1 MFLVICRKNLL
12 FFTNALRTWLWS
24 LWSFATCFIWI
35 ATFYSAKGQNYEVQI
50 HTVEKSVTLPDGL
63 ISIQRSF
70 SNSNEALDF
79 IQQMVPN
86 LQEQG
91 YLSASLDSVGV
102 QGNLYQAYLFLGMKY
117 RWAKLDFSHISGGLL
132 VEAGIKPDQWQ
143 GRMVRPKAIAAVSE
157 KILQW
162 AENNGYPFARVKLEV
177 VNMEINGG
185 IDGKFILERDDLEHF
200 DSISIEGGLK
210 INRNFLLRYIDIKQG
225 QPYDERKLKS
235 LSTRLKE
242 LPFLQ
247 ESAPWVMKFKPS
259 ENILSFSL
267 REKKA
272 NQLNALIGLLPNSS
286 ATGKFLLTIDA
297 QFAFQNILG
306 QGESIGITYQN
317 LQYKSPKLKVD
328 FTYPFLFGTPF
339 SADLHFDLYKQDTS
353 FRRTTLDAG
362 VLYQLSATN
371 HLRIFYHNQS
381 NRLITADTG
390 FVKAN
395 KRLPD
400 NIDVSAQGVGLEMG
414 WNKTDYR
421 ISPRRGWELKA
432 KGSALLRKVK
442 PNDAITS
449 LKDATSFDFSKIYDS
464 LLRQQ
469 QQYLVGLQANVY
481 FSLAKKVVLKT
492 AYNGGWIG
500 GESLFRNE
508 LYQIGGFRLLR
519 GFDEQSIF
527 TNHYHVVS
535 IELRLLMDANSFFY
549 LFSDNGWVQTKFS
562 TFSNSDIYNG
572 FGMGASLITKSG
584 LFSVGYALGR
594 NNTNPIQFR
603 QSKIHFGYVAYF

>member
-1 MFLVICRKNLL
+1 MSLIGYWKNLL
-12 FFTNALRTWLWS
+12 FGATIVRTWLWS
-24 LWSFATCFIWI
+24 LWTFALCFIGVV
-35 ATFYSAKGQNYEVQI
+35 TFYSAKGQNYEVQI
-50 HTVEKSVTLPDGL
+50 HTVEKNVRLPDGL
-63 ISIQRSF
+63 INGQKSF
-70 SNSNEALDF
+70 SSSNAALDF
-79 IQQMVPN
+79 MQQIVPD

-91 YLSASLDSVGV
+91 YLSASLDSIGV
-102 QGNLYQAYLFLGMKY
+102 QENVYQAFLFLGKVY
-117 RWAKLDFSHISGGLL
+117 RWASLDFSNISGGLL

-143 GRMVRPKAIAAVSE
+143 GRMVRPKSVAVVTE
-157 KILQW
+157 KMLQW
-162 AENNGYPFARVKLEV
+162 AENNGYPFARVKLDVIRFE
-177 VNMEINGG
+177 NDGG
-185 IDGKFILERDDLEHF
+185 IVGKFIMERDELEHI
-200 DSISIEGGLK
+200 DSIAVEGEIK
-210 INRNFLLRYIDIKQG
+210 INRKYLFRYIDIKQG
-225 QPYDERKLKS
+225 QPYDESKLRS

-247 ESAPWVMKFKPS
+247 ESAPWEMKFKPA
-259 ENILSFSL
+259 ENLLKLSL
-267 REKKA
+267 LEKKA

-306 QGESIGITYQN
+306 QGESMGITYQN

-328 FTYPFLFGTPF
+328 LTYPFLLGTPF

-362 VLYQLSATN
+362 ILYQLSATN
-371 HLRIFYHNQS
+371 HLRIYYHNQS

-390 FVKAN
+390 FVKTN

-414 WNKTDYR
+414 WNKTDFR
-421 ISPRRGWELKA
+421 ISPRHGWELKV

-449 LKDATSFDFSKIYDS
+449 LKDATGFDFSQIYDS
-464 LLRQQ
+464 LLRQK

-481 FSLAKKVVLKT
+481 FSLAKKIVLKT
-492 AYNGGWIG
+492 AYNGAWIG

-535 IELRLLMDANSFFY
+535 LELRLLMDANSFFY

-562 TFSNSDIYNG
+562 SFSNSDIYNG
-572 FGMGASLITKSG
+572 FGIGASLITKSG

-594 NNTNPIQFR
+594 NSTNPIQFR